1 MSIALPLPPP
11 SSRRPAG
18 LALTILV
25 HVALLLGWKM
35 AQWQAPASAEPEPA
49 AVQWLR
55 VPASVVVAPVA
66 PRPLPTPAAGPG
78 RRAPAASRPQPA
90 GAAAATPAT
99 TAPAA
104 APAASAP
111 PVTATPTDGPAAG
124 AESGV
129 LQRALRAADGI
140 DRALRKENN
149 PYIVAPLDSPQIR
162 MRRGM
167 QAAADLAPGKWY
179 EAPKVE
185 ELVNNTGDGA
195 RRTRVVTGNGTYCVT
210 ERATNTSIDMIEKHG
225 KLRLTNSPA
234 HETPASAQAWRTAR
248 D

>member
-1 MSIALPLPPP
+1 MHTAIQLPFPPRRRSTGIALTV
-11 SSRRPAG
+11 A
-18 LALTILV
+18 V
-25 HVALLLGWKM
+25 HAALLLGWQVAHM
-35 AQWQAPASAEPEPA
+35 AAPAGFEPEPA
-49 AVQWLR
+49 AMQWLR
-55 VPASVVVAPVA
+55 LPAPVVAVPAAPATPPKPVA
-66 PRPLPTPAAGPG
+66 RPV
-78 RRAPAASRPQPA
+78 RQAPAAPLAPA
-90 GAAAATPAT
+90 PAAPV
-99 TAPAA
+99 AA
-104 APAASAP
+104 APAAPSA
-111 PVTATPTDGPAAG
+111 AIAPAATAG
-124 AESGV
+124 ASPVAEAGV
-129 LQRALRAADGI
+129 LQRALRAAGGI

-195 RRTRVVTGNGTYCVT
+195 RRTRVITGGGSYCVT

-225 KLRLTNSPA
+225 KLRLTNCPE
-234 HETPASAQAWRTAR
+234 HETPASAQQWRTAR

>member
-1 MSIALPLPPP
+1 MHTAIQLPFPSRRRSTGIALTV
-11 SSRRPAG
+11 A
-18 LALTILV
+18 V
-25 HVALLLGWKM
+25 HAALLLGWQVAHM
-35 AQWQAPASAEPEPA
+35 AAPAGFEPEPA
-49 AVQWLR
+49 AMQWLR
-55 VPASVVVAPVA
+55 LPASVVARPAAP
-66 PRPLPTPAAGPG
+66 PKPAAGPV
-78 RRAPAASRPQPA
+78 RQAPAAPRAS
-90 GAAAATPAT
+90 
-99 TAPAA
+99 APA
-104 APAASAP
+104 APAASVPAAP
-111 PVTATPTDGPAAG
+111 VASSVDAAPAAAAG
-124 AESGV
+124 APPAAEAGV
-129 LQRALRAADGI
+129 LQRALRAAGGI

-225 KLRLTNSPA
+225 KLRLTSCPE
-234 HETPASAQAWRTAR
+234 HETPASAQQWRTAR